1 MAINWQSYNVSADER
16 VQYIQPNS
24 SSISLNRILSNNG
37 SIIAGRIDAN
47 GQVILVNPNGV
58 FFTSTSVVNVGGIIA
73 SGLDIAPS
81 DFMNGNYIFNEVLGT
96 DGKVVNSGTINASL
110 GGNVAM
116 IGKQVENDGLIVANL
131 GTVNLAAGKQAVLTF
146 DNGGLLGVRVSKEI
160 LQDELGV
167 DPAVMNGGEI
177 RAEGGRVLLT
187 ASTSQ
192 DVFSRAV
199 NTAGLDQATSV
210 VVNEDGSFTLG
221 NGANVVNSGTID
233 ASTAS
238 SDQGVGRIVLLGEN
252 VTSSGELRA
261 DAASGNA
268 GEIGLHAQNT
278 TLLTGNGITSVRA
291 ALDGEGCQGNNPNIR
306 KARWATVAPE
316 TATYAR
322 AVSQG
327 YRGINDVS
335 YFT

>member
-1 MAINWQSYNVSADER
+1 
-16 VQYIQPNS
+16 
-24 SSISLNRILSNNG
+24 
-37 SIIAGRIDAN
+37 
-47 GQVILVNPNGV
+47 
-58 FFTSTSVVNVGGIIA
+58 
-73 SGLDIAPS
+73 
-81 DFMNGNYIFNEVLGT
+81 
-96 DGKVVNSGTINASL
+96 
-110 GGNVAM
+110 
-116 IGKQVENDGLIVANL
+116 
-131 GTVNLAAGKQAVLTF
+131 
-146 DNGGLLGVRVSKEI
+146 
-160 LQDELGV
+160 
-167 DPAVMNGGEI
+167 
-177 RAEGGRVLLT
+177 VLLT